1 MKQRDGAENRLV
13 KLYNPFYLLLILLFV
28 RQGSGGILSRIPPIL
43 LNPDYRIMRSKNIY
57 ISYSIYSK
65 GFKISTIYG
74 LDLKV
79 QSFRRPFVNYFI
91 LRLGNILDSLP
102 N

>member
-13 KLYNPFYLLLILLFV
+13 KLSSPFYLLLIFLFV

-57 ISYSIYSK
+57 ISYSTYSK
-65 GFKISTIYG
+65 GFKISTVHG
-74 LDLKV
+74 LDLNCKA
-79 QSFRRPFVNYFI
+79 
-91 LRLGNILDSLP
+91 LDDLSSII
-102 N
+102 